1 MVKCFDMIETLRVVD
16 IATFTKT
23 AWSWMALVILHHFRC
38 HQNCS
43 VVQAVFLKVCL
54 SLVVSQWLPLFWHH
68 EKCRSQT
75 FACKQNKG
83 WLTYSSVRNKET
95 RQIRL
100 KTSLQLL
107 ISCHTIFTKQFYYL
121 YSFQSKIGH
130 K

>member
-54 SLVVSQWLPLFWHH
+54 SLVVSQWLPLFWHKNVVAKLSH
-68 EKCRSQT
+68 INK
-75 FACKQNKG
+75 NKG